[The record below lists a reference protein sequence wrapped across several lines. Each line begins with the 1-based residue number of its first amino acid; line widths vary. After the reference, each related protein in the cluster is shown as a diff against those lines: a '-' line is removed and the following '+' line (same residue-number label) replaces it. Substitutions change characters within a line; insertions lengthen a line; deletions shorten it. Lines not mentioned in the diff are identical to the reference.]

1 MQALIQ
7 LSIANIR
14 SFVRDRAALFWTFAF
29 PLIFVVL
36 FGLIFQGGNTTIKL
50 AWVDLDGS
58 SGPTGSST
66 LRSSF
71 SAVKGVVLTDEDQA
85 TATEQMKTGKVDAI
99 LEVPKG
105 YGTAVAAATAAAAA
119 GSTPATP
126 VQITVFTDPTQATTG
141 GIVQQVVT
149 GVLGAVNL
157 GGRAPIVEAQVT
169 AIQTQNLNI
178 ISYLVPSILGMA
190 LMQLGVFAAIPLV
203 ADRQKKILK
212 RLNATPLHRWQL
224 VGSNVVMRLIIGIIQ
239 TIIIVAVGTAL
250 FGLQVTGSLLLLSG
264 LVVLGALAFIS
275 LGYVIASF
283 APTEDAANSMTSVV
297 QFPLMFLSGTFFVID
312 QMPQPLQ
319 VVARFLP
326 LTYLSD
332 ALRQVMVN
340 GTAFSPLWVC
350 FAVLIGWTA
359 VCFGISARF
368 FKWQ

>member
-1 MQALIQ
+1 MQALVQ

-14 SFVRDRAALFWTFAF
+14 SFVRDRAALFWTLLF

-36 FGLIFQGGNTTIKL
+36 FGLIFQGSNPSIKL

-58 SGPTGSST
+58 SGPTGSGT
-66 LRSSF
+66 LRAAFAS
-71 SAVKGVVLTDEDQA
+71 VKGVVLTDGDLA
-85 TATEQMKTGKVDAI
+85 ASTELMKTGKVDAI

-105 YGTAVAAATAAAAA
+105 YGVAVAAALTPGAPPAAP
-119 GSTPATP
+119 TRL
-126 VQITVFTDPTQATTG
+126 TVFTDPTQAATG
-141 GIVQQVVT
+141 GIVQQVVG

-157 GGRAPIVEAQVT
+157 GGRAPIVEAQPAT
-169 AIQTQNLNI
+169 IQTQNLSI

-203 ADRQKKILK
+203 ADREKKILK

-224 VGSNVVMRLIIGIIQ
+224 VGSNIVIRLIIGIIQ
-239 TIIIVAVGTAL
+239 TIIIVGVGTVL
-250 FGLQVTGSLLLLSG
+250 FGMQMIGSLFVLAG
-264 LVVLGALAFIS
+264 LVVLGALAFVS

-283 APTEDAANSMTSVV
+283 APTEEAANGMTSAV

-332 ALRQVMVN
+332 ALRQVMVG
-340 GTAFSPLWVC
+340 GTAFSPLWFC
-350 FAVLIGWTA
+350 FAVLVGWTV